1 MTKLKSTY
9 ADGLVK
15 QIADDGR
22 IHTTFQNMVTA
33 TGRLSSTDPN
43 LQNIPVR
50 TELGSEIRK
59 MFVPSDGCVFVD
71 ADYSQI
77 ELRVLAHIA
86 DDQTMQEAFRSGT
99 DIHTATAAQ
108 VFGVEPEQVTPLMR
122 RHAKAVN
129 FGIVYGISEFSLA
142 DDIGV
147 TRKEARQYI
156 DNYLAHYAGVR
167 IYMHNIVEQAK
178 QDGYVT
184 TLFGRRRELPELKS
198 SNFNIRS
205 FGERVALNTPIQGTA
220 ADIIKLA
227 MLRVDAALKKQKL
240 KARLVLQVHDE
251 LIVECPVKEAEQVK
265 KIVTAEMENV
275 AQLRVPL
282 LAEAKVGASWY
293 EAK

>member
-50 TELGSEIRK
+50 TELGSEIRR
-59 MFVPSDGCVFVD
+59 MFVPGDGCVFVD

-86 DDQTMQEAFRSGT
+86 DDKTMQEAFKSGF

-129 FGIVYGISEFSLA
+129 FGIVYGISEFSLSE
-142 DDIGV
+142 DIGV

-167 IYMHNIVEQAK
+167 SYMHEIVEQAK
-178 QDGYVT
+178 RDGYVT

-198 SNFNIRS
+198 SSFNVRS

-227 MLRVDAALKKQKL
+227 MIRVDAALRRQKL

-251 LIVECPVKEAEQVK
+251 LIVECPVKETEQVK

-275 AQLRVPL
+275 VQLHVPL
-282 LAEAKVGASWY
+282 LAEAKSGASWY

>member
-1 MTKLKSTY
+1 MKNFVFISPNFPTNYWQFCRELKNN
-9 ADGLVK
+9 G
-15 QIADDGR
+15 
-22 IHTTFQNMVTA
+22 
-33 TGRLSSTDPN
+33 
-43 LQNIPVR
+43 
-50 TELGSEIRK
+50 
-59 MFVPSDGCVFVD
+59 
-71 ADYSQI
+71 
-77 ELRVLAHIA
+77 LRVLGIG
-86 DDQTMQEAFRSGT
+86 DQPY
-99 DIHTATAAQ
+99 D
-108 VFGVEPEQVTPLMR
+108 
-122 RHAKAVN
+122 
-129 FGIVYGISEFSLA
+129 
-142 DDIGV
+142 
-147 TRKEARQYI
+147 
-156 DNYLAHYAGVR
+156 
-167 IYMHNIVEQAK
+167 
-178 QDGYVT
+178 
-184 TLFGRRRELPELKS
+184 TLLPELKS